1 MTSCNKKNGRMRLR
15 LIYMLCFIGLIF
27 SFIFINSS
35 FARSLNQLE
44 AVNKEQTKKT
54 SIRQF
59 RGHVDWIG
67 KNKIVIDD
75 RSIPIT
81 PGVASGLKVGD
92 EVNIIVDKKAGILRI
107 VPVRHDGKFPNSKS
121 SNIKRNKTNNREKSK
136 ALSKEHGIWKNY

>member
-15 LIYMLCFIGLIF
+15 LIYMLCFVGLVF

-35 FARSLNQLE
+35 FARSLNQ

-54 SIRQF
+54 TIRQF

-67 KNKIVIDD
+67 ENKIVVDD

-92 EVNIIVDKKAGILRI
+92 EVNIIVDKKSGILRI
-107 VPVRHDGKFPNSKS
+107 VPIRHDGKFSNSKS
-121 SNIKRNKTNNREKSK
+121 SNIQRNKTNNRGKSK
-136 ALSKEHGIWKNY
+136 ALSQEHWVWKNY